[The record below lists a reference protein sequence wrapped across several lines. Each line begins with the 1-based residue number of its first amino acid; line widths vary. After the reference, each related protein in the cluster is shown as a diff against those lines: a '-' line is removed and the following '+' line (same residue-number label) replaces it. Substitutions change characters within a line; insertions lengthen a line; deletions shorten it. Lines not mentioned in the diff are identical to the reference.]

1 MNGLDAN
8 NRIDS
13 DKTAK
18 APLPEKKQN
27 LSDKAYTALS
37 ELIRSREVR
46 GGEPL
51 VELQLAERLGLSR
64 TPLRQALQRLESEGL
79 LRKDANR
86 SYVVRQVDLKEYLQ
100 SLRVRELLEPEAAVL
115 AIDFITPEMVQPV
128 LENMIAV
135 RDTKPYAMLAHWR
148 SDDEVHNLFIKN
160 CRNEVLS
167 EILTSLRSTTQLFEI
182 ERLAERLVPD
192 STEHE
197 RILKALASG
206 DSRIVKQVV
215 TTHIRSLFKFAVKS
229 VG

>member
-1 MNGLDAN
+1 MRNLVAN
-8 NRIDS
+8 DGIDS
-13 DKTAK
+13 GNAAK
-18 APLPEKKQN
+18 ALCPEKKET
-27 LSDKAYTALS
+27 LSDKAHTALS
-37 ELIRSREVR
+37 ELIRSREVK

-100 SLRVRELLEPEAAVL
+100 SLRVREVLEPEAAVL
-115 AIDFITPEMVQPV
+115 ASDFITPEMVQPV
-128 LENMIAV
+128 LENVIAV
-135 RDTKPYAMLAHWR
+135 RDAEPYAMLAHWR

-192 STEHE
+192 SSEHE

-206 DSRIVKQVV
+206 DSRTVKQVV
-215 TTHIRSLFKFAVKS
+215 TIHIRSLFKFAVKS